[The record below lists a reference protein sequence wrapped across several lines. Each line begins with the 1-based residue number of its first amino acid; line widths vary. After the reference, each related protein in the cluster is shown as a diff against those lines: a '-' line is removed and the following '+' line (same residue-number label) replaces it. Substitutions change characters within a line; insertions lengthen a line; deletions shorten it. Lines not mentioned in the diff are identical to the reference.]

1 MRPYT
6 NPYLAGV
13 GIGVVLLAA
22 FLIMGRGLGASGAFT
37 TVVSSGVATASPAH
51 AATNDVY
58 TAFAGEGVPGPL
70 RDWLV
75 IEILGVTLGG
85 LLSAWA
91 AGRFRVRAEHGPRVT
106 SRQRLAF
113 AFAGGTVMGFGA
125 RLARGC
131 TSGLA
136 LTGGAALG
144 VGAWIFIA
152 AAFAAGY
159 AVAPLVRR
167 QWA

>member
-1 MRPYT
+1 
-6 NPYLAGV
+6 
-13 GIGVVLLAA
+13 
-22 FLIMGRGLGASGAFT
+22 
-37 TVVSSGVATASPAH
+37 
-51 AATNDVY
+51 
-58 TAFAGEGVPGPL
+58 
-70 RDWLV
+70 
-75 IEILGVTLGG
+75 VT
-85 LLSAWA
+85 
-91 AGRFRVRAEHGPRVT
+91 AEHGPRVT

-113 AFAGGTVMGFGA
+113 AFAGGTVMGYGA

-167 QWA
+167 QWT